1 MKKVLFKG
9 YASFGKLDTCDIET
23 EVELSDEDFARIEAE
38 KGKGYFRMSEA
49 ADLEDIYDTVYWK
62 MYEEMKTSL
71 EAQFEEDDEEF
82 DEDYMPMIDVNF
94 PDHLFE

>member
-1 MKKVLFKG
+1 MKILP
-9 YASFGKLDTCDIET
+9 ASRLKRVRAI
-23 EVELSDEDFARIEAE
+23 S
-38 KGKGYFRMSEA
+38 
-49 ADLEDIYDTVYWK
+49 EDIYDTVYWK